1 MNRRNL
7 LLAGAS
13 VTTAAAS
20 ALITGRVLRH
30 GDSTAP
36 DKAGFPNPM
45 LTTHE
50 GRRVRFYDDL
60 LKDKTV
66 GINFMY
72 AQCSGICPGMT
83 ANLLRVQHA
92 LGERMGRD
100 VFLYSF
106 TLQPELDSPAALKD
120 YATRHHTGPGW
131 EFVTGTPQD
140 MERIRRRLGFYDPD
154 PVVDRDKSKHTG
166 LLRYGNVALD
176 RWGACPALATPEQIA
191 RSLLWMAPA
200 VTGSPVGA

>member
-7 LLAGAS
+7 LLAGVGAAAAS
-13 VTTAAAS
+13 AS
-20 ALITGRVLRH
+20 ALITQRIH
-30 GDSTAP
+30 HHNAAEAN
-36 DKAGFPNPM
+36 DKAGFPNPL

-50 GRRVRFYDDL
+50 GREVRFYDDL
-60 LKDKTV
+60 LKDKVV

-83 ANLLRVQHA
+83 ANLIRVQHA
-92 LGERMGRD
+92 LGERVGRD
-100 VFLYSF
+100 IFLYSF
-106 TLQPELDSPAALKD
+106 TLQPELDTPAALKD
-120 YATRHHTGPGW
+120 YASRHHTGAGW
-131 EFVTGTPQD
+131 AFLTGKPED
-140 MERIRRRLGFYDPD
+140 LERIRRRLGFFDPD

-191 RSLLWMAPA
+191 RSLLWMVPTTDEQAA
-200 VTGSPVGA
+200 